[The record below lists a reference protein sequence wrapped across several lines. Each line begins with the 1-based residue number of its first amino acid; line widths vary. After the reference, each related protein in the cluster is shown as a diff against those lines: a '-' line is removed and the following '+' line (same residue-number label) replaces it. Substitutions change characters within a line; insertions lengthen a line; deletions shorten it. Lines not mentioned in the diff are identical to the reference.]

1 VITDAQLQ
9 EIKIGQRIGSV
20 TAPWFV
26 PFPGLC
32 EREGKVVEKNAS
44 EWGNYLIVE
53 LDDGTQTP
61 AYSCYD
67 ANKREG
73 IGWYALEG

>member
-1 VITDAQLQ
+1 MITKAQLQ
-9 EIKIGQRIGSV
+9 EIQIGQRIGSV
-20 TAPWFV
+20 TAPWFF
-26 PFPGLC
+26 PSPGLC
-32 EREGKVVEKNAS
+32 EREGRVIDKISGK
-44 EWGNYLIVE
+44 WGNYLMVE
-53 LDDGTQTP
+53 LDDGEVTT